1 MQEQNGAVKQRR
13 GPGFLRYIPVKI
25 ILTIAILAAVFG
37 AGVGVRSVLV
47 SGNKL
52 TRLGFEDIGE
62 LATQAAYCTEVNVT
76 EGAREL
82 FGLTIPFTQSK
93 YVYSYDVVIKAG
105 LDFGEIDWTV
115 GEDTITVRLPEI
127 RILSSE
133 IDLDSFRVYVENE
146 SIFRRIS
153 LEENNE
159 AMKALQASAQEN
171 AVANGLLDNA
181 RANAETILTGFFAG
195 EYDLSTPFC
204 GSIKSTKKSRYA
216 VHTGI
221 FYSACSVCGSW
232 VISPPSR
239 GTA

>member
-1 MQEQNGAVKQRR
+1 MQEQSGAVKHRG

-105 LDFGEIDWTV
+105 LDFGDIDWTV

-133 IDLDSFRVYVENE
+133 IDLNSFRVYVENE

-195 EYDLSTPFC
+195 EYDLSQYILRF
-204 GSIKSTKKSRYA
+204 
-216 VHTGI
+216 VDQ
-221 FYSACSVCGSW
+221 
-232 VISPPSR
+232 
-239 GTA
+239 

>member
-1 MQEQNGAVKQRR
+1 MSEKNKSAGKDLWRKLTPKVIAVIVVLGA
-13 GPGFLRYIPVKI
+13 
-25 ILTIAILAAVFG
+25 AAAAVI
-37 AGVGVRSVLV
+37 GVRHCFFTDTET
-47 SGNKL
+47 

-62 LATQAAYCTEVNVT
+62 LATQVAYCTEVNVT

-105 LDFGEIDWTV
+105 LDFGDIDWTV

-195 EYDLSTPFC
+195 EYDLSQYTLRF
-204 GSIKSTKKSRYA
+204 
-216 VHTGI
+216 VDQ
-221 FYSACSVCGSW
+221 
-232 VISPPSR
+232 
-239 GTA
+239 

>member
-1 MQEQNGAVKQRR
+1 M
-13 GPGFLRYIPVKI
+13 
-25 ILTIAILAAVFG
+25 
-37 AGVGVRSVLV
+37 
-47 SGNKL
+47 
-52 TRLGFEDIGE
+52 
-62 LATQAAYCTEVNVT
+62 T

-82 FGLTIPFTQSK
+82 FGLTIPFTQRK

-195 EYDLSTPFC
+195 EYDLSQYTLRF
-204 GSIKSTKKSRYA
+204 
-216 VHTGI
+216 VDQ
-221 FYSACSVCGSW
+221 
-232 VISPPSR
+232 
-239 GTA
+239 

>member
-62 LATQAAYCTEVNVT
+62 LATQAAYCTEVNVA

-105 LDFGEIDWTV
+105 LDFGDIDWTV

-195 EYDLSTPFC
+195 EYDLSQYTLRF
-204 GSIKSTKKSRYA
+204 
-216 VHTGI
+216 VDQ
-221 FYSACSVCGSW
+221 
-232 VISPPSR
+232 
-239 GTA
+239 

>member
-82 FGLTIPFTQSK
+82 FVLTIPFTQSK

-195 EYDLSTPFC
+195 EYDLSQYTLRF
-204 GSIKSTKKSRYA
+204 
-216 VHTGI
+216 VDQ
-221 FYSACSVCGSW
+221 
-232 VISPPSR
+232 
-239 GTA
+239 

>member
-1 MQEQNGAVKQRR
+1 M
-13 GPGFLRYIPVKI
+13 
-25 ILTIAILAAVFG
+25 
-37 AGVGVRSVLV
+37 
-47 SGNKL
+47 
-52 TRLGFEDIGE
+52 
-62 LATQAAYCTEVNVT
+62 T

-105 LDFGEIDWTV
+105 LDFGDIDWTV

-195 EYDLSTPFC
+195 EYDLSQYTLRF
-204 GSIKSTKKSRYA
+204 
-216 VHTGI
+216 VDQ
-221 FYSACSVCGSW
+221 
-232 VISPPSR
+232 
-239 GTA
+239 

>member
-195 EYDLSTPFC
+195 EYDLSQYTRRF
-204 GSIKSTKKSRYA
+204 
-216 VHTGI
+216 VDQ
-221 FYSACSVCGSW
+221 
-232 VISPPSR
+232 
-239 GTA
+239 